1 MLLLQYLSYSLDD
14 QVLTNWSGIAAQG
27 LGFAH
32 LMQPSTTK
40 RQLESLVS
48 NNGQSF
54 SEKVAARRTV
64 SPISSIMR
72 LSRAHVD
79 CLW

>member
-1 MLLLQYLSYSLDD
+1 M
-14 QVLTNWSGIAAQG
+14 
-27 LGFAH
+27 
-32 LMQPSTTK
+32 
-40 RQLESLVS
+40 VS

-72 LSRAHVD
+72 LHE
-79 CLW
+79 LM